1 MNRTVW
7 FFRIVAKAF
16 QVHPGRKALSLAA
29 LTVGATLLGTF
40 FNLYFDLPGKV
51 TAEFRNLG
59 ANLVLAPKGS
69 ETTIPESIH
78 AQLARDHPQWPHLPW
93 LYAIGEV
100 NREDV
105 ILGGT
110 ELERLPALSPGW
122 KVFPQD
128 IGKETGETVEAF
140 WDRLR
145 QSSNAQQGWLL
156 AGEKAAEHFGW
167 KPGEDVRIE
176 YGDVAVVL
184 PLRGIVATGGS
195 EDSQLLLPLSRL
207 QALTGRTAQLSMIQ
221 AGIPG
226 AAAEVE
232 STRQQLAGR
241 WPEIEVRPV
250 RPVIESEARVVL
262 KVQGLMFGLTM
273 VVLSLVLF
281 SVVITVSGLVLD
293 REYDIGVMKALG
305 ASDRGIALLFSAEM
319 AILAILA
326 GTLGCLL
333 GLGLAQWAAHQI
345 FRATLSWHW
354 ETFPAVVAMTLAVA
368 LLATALPVRRIRRM
382 DPAVLLRGNG

>member
-1 MNRTVW
+1 MNRAAW
-7 FFRIVAKAF
+7 FFRIVSKAF
-16 QVHPGRKALSLAA
+16 RVQPGRKALPLAA

-40 FNLYFDLPGKV
+40 FNLYFDLPRKV

-78 AQLARDHPQWPHLPW
+78 AQFAADHPQWPHLPW
-93 LYAIGEV
+93 LYAVGKV
-100 NREDV
+100 NREDI

-122 KVFPQD
+122 KMFSQD
-128 IGKETGETVEAF
+128 VGKGSSETVAVF
-140 WDRLR
+140 QDRLR
-145 QSSNAQQGWLL
+145 QYSDPQQEWLL
-156 AGEKAAEHFGW
+156 AGERAAEHFGW
-167 KPGEDVRIE
+167 KPGENVRIE
-176 YGDVAVVL
+176 YGSASVVL

-207 QALTGRTAQLSMIQ
+207 QALTGRAGQLSLIQ
-221 AGIPG
+221 LGIPG
-226 AAAEVE
+226 AATQVE
-232 STRQQLAGR
+232 SVRQQLAGR
-241 WPEIEVRPV
+241 WPAIEVRPL

-262 KVQGLMFGLTM
+262 KVQGLMFGLTL
-273 VVLSLVLF
+273 VVLSIVLL

-326 GTLGCLL
+326 GALGNLF
-333 GLGLAQWAAHQI
+333 GLALAQWAAHQI
-345 FRATLSWHW
+345 FDATLTWHW
-354 ETFPAVVAMTLAVA
+354 ETFPAVVAITLAVA
-368 LLATALPVRRIRRM
+368 MLATALPVRRIRRL
-382 DPAVLLRGNG
+382 DPAVLLRGN